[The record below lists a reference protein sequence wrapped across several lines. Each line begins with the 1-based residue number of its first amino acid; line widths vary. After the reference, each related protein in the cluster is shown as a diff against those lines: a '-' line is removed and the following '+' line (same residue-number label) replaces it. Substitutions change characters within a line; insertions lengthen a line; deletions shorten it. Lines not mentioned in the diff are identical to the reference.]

1 MTNKVYTTYESAN
14 SNVVRD
20 RLVEPFGF
28 TNDFIDVWAYD
39 TESKSNKLFK
49 VQRIGTVEITEHDWE
64 YEISHRK
71 QGRDIFGM
79 TGYANSHV
87 RMQLSVRAKN
97 LLIEEYPLAEKEITR
112 EGNYWILDTVVSDFA
127 GICRFFVGLIP
138 EIKVLDGADFLE
150 YVRSYLKKY
159 GSKV

>member
-1 MTNKVYTTYESAN
+1 MVILHNYESAN

-28 TNDFIDVWAYD
+28 TNDFIEVWSYD

-49 VQRIGTVEITEHDWE
+49 VQRIGQVEITERTWE

-71 QGRDIFGM
+71 QGRDIFRM
-79 TGYANSHV
+79 TGYANSRV

-97 LLIEEYPLAEKEITR
+97 LLIEEYPLAEKEIVR
-112 EGNYWILDTVVSDFA
+112 DGNYWILDTVVNDFA
-127 GICRFFVGLIP
+127 GICRYYVGLIP
-138 EIKVLDGADFLE
+138 EINVLEGEEFLE
-150 YVRSYLKKY
+150 YVRAYMKKY
-159 GSKV
+159 INKV